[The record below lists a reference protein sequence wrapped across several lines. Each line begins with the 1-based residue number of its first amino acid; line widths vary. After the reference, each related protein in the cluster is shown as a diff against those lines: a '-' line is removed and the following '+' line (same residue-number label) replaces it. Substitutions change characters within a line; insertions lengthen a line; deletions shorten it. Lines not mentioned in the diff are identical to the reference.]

1 MRTRGVC
8 PQRAETVHQTKTFE
22 VQGLGRVVLVLV
34 NTLNQ
39 SLTVVFVVA
48 LVCAF
53 EKCLTG
59 GSVMLGVA
67 PPVHIFPLRLA
78 LGFHLHMSQS
88 LPSTFFL
95 TFLSLSSHFLTQ
107 SSSSPSRWSSA
118 PSRPL
123 FWPASPKHQELLSFF
138 LWNFFCNL
146 VQPLDLLLWL
156 QSAVQPQHPELVFQ
170 NCTWT
175 LTVLLFH
182 KKKKDLRLPGSVPE
196 LWIFTF

>member
-1 MRTRGVC
+1 VRSPFGGFDVIFDGKSFEYMSKEISSLHPSPLSLWRHLGIKFLGHDLEMPTNPMNYEYTEGLS
-8 PQRAETVHQTKTFE
+8 TKGQTKTFE

-78 LGFHLHMSQS
+78 LGFHLLDDLLHH
-88 LPSTFFL
+88 LGLFFGL
-95 TFLSLSSHFLTQ
+95 HL
-107 SSSSPSRWSSA
+107 
-118 PSRPL
+118 
-123 FWPASPKHQELLSFF
+123 
-138 LWNFFCNL
+138 L
-146 VQPLDLLLWL
+146 VQPLDLLL
-156 QSAVQPQHPELVFQ
+156 
-170 NCTWT
+170 
-175 LTVLLFH
+175 
-182 KKKKDLRLPGSVPE
+182 
-196 LWIFTF
+196 